1 MNDQWGTAT
10 MQDIEKNKVYDEAV
24 EQYGLDNQLWVLV
37 EELGELLQA
46 IGKTGRARTENAKL
60 RDDNH
65 LAEETADV
73 MICLEQLVR
82 HFDLGVLVEYMQDYK
97 LRRLKLRLERD
108 SDC

>member
-1 MNDQWGTAT
+1 
-10 MQDIEKNKVYDEAV
+10 MQDFEKNLIYDKAV
-24 EQYGLDNQLWVLV
+24 EHYGLDNQLWVLI

-46 IGKTGRARTENAKL
+46 IGKTGRARAENPKL

-82 HFDLGVLVEYMQDYK
+82 SFDIDRLVKYMMDFK
-97 LRRLKLRLERD
+97 LRRLLNRLESDD
-108 SDC
+108 SRC

>member
-1 MNDQWGTAT
+1 
-10 MQDIEKNKVYDEAV
+10 MQDFEKNLIYDKAV
-24 EQYGLDNQLWVLV
+24 EHYGLDNQLWVLI

-46 IGKTGRARTENAKL
+46 IGKTGRARAENPKL

-82 HFDLGVLVEYMQDYK
+82 SFDIDRLVKYMMDFK
-97 LRRLKLRLERD
+97 LRRLLNRLE
-108 SDC
+108 SDTRC

>member
-1 MNDQWGTAT
+1 MGFT
-10 MQDIEKNKVYDEAV
+10 MQDIEKNKVYDKAV
-24 EQYGLDNQLWVLV
+24 EEYGLDNQLWVLI

-46 IGKTGRARTENAKL
+46 IGKTGRARTENPKL

-82 HFDLGVLVEYMQDYK
+82 HFDLETLVSYMMDFK
-97 LRRLKLRLERD
+97 LRRLQLRLE
-108 SDC
+108 SDTQC

>member
-1 MNDQWGTAT
+1 
-10 MQDIEKNKVYDEAV
+10 MQDFEKNLIYDKAV
-24 EQYGLDNQLWVLV
+24 EEYGLDNQLWVLI

-46 IGKTGRARTENAKL
+46 IGKTGRSRTENPKL

-82 HFDLGVLVEYMQDYK
+82 SFDIDRLVKYMMDFK
-97 LRRLKLRLERD
+97 LRRLLQRLE
-108 SDC
+108 SDTRC